1 MRNEVI
7 TKALE
12 GLWEAQAISEL
23 ISKGNG
29 TIDKVDR
36 ATYEAA
42 FRAVSK
48 LILTSVMS
56 LEEEL

>member
-1 MRNEVI
+1 MRNEEI

-23 ISKGNG
+23 ISKGDR
-29 TIDKVDR
+29 TIDKGDR

>member
-1 MRNEVI
+1 MRNEEI

-12 GLWEAQAISEL
+12 GLWEAQ
-23 ISKGNG
+23 
-29 TIDKVDR
+29 
-36 ATYEAA
+36 
-42 FRAVSK
+42 AVSK